1 MRQALKD
8 GHIVMHAFPFD
19 AEPEVL
25 DSQMFS
31 WALNFTA
38 ELARAHSAAAPTV
51 LSQRDVPSLTRAA
64 IPLLVAAGVKGINV
78 GINPASAPLGVPS
91 VAACESDGLAT
102 PFVWLDEGSNS
113 SVLAAFH
120 PGGYGGIG
128 GDSPNLNCDC
138 LAAPG
143 LDEVSCV
150 LLVQVAN
157 NLSAWCS

>member
-1 MRQALKD
+1 MCVCVCGLQ
-8 GHIVMHAFPFD
+8 AFPFD

-25 DSQMFS
+25 DREMFS

-38 ELARAHSAAAPTV
+38 ELARAHSAVPPTV
-51 LSQRDVPSLTRAA
+51 LSQRDVPGLTRAA

-91 VAACESDGLAT
+91 VVACESDGLAT
-102 PFVWLDEGSNS
+102 PFIWLDKESNA
-113 SVLAAFH
+113 SVVAAFH
-120 PGGYGGIG
+120 PGGYGGIA

-143 LDEVSCV
+143 LGAFYSFTFALCAAPV
-150 LLVQVAN
+150 
-157 NLSAWCS
+157 